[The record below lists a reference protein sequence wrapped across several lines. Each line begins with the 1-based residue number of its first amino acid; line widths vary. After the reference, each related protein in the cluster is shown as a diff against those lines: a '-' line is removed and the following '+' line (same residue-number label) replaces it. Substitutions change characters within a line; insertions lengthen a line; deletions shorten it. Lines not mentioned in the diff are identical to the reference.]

1 MHSLTLHKAS
11 TAMVLVSAGLDGLH
25 PRRGGNP
32 YSRVTISWM
41 RRATSSLRP
50 AVFAIPYSSIVS
62 AMTAA
67 L

>member
-32 YSRVTISWM
+32 YSRRIARSREGADTPW
-41 RRATSSLRP
+41 
-50 AVFAIPYSSIVS
+50 
-62 AMTAA
+62 
-67 L
+67 